1 MSGVVLDTS
10 ALLAPMFDEPGG
22 DAATAILASGVPLLM
37 SAVNVAEAV
46 GQIVR
51 RHGVTPEAAKERV
64 LAVGVEVVPFEI
76 VQAVEVGAL
85 EPGLRGRNISLA
97 DRACLMLA
105 RARGL
110 PAVTADRP
118 WATLDIGVEVRLIR

>member
-22 DAATAILASGVPLLM
+22 DAVAAILASGAPMLM
-37 SAVNVAEAV
+37 SAVNFAEAV
-46 GQIVR
+46 GQLVR
-51 RHGVTPEAAKERV
+51 RHGATPEGAKERL
-64 LAVGVEVVPFEI
+64 LALGVEVVPFE
-76 VQAVEVGAL
+76 VAQAVEVGAL

-97 DRACLMLA
+97 DRACLVLA
-105 RARGL
+105 GSKGL

-118 WATLDIGVEVRLIR
+118 WASLDLGVEVRLIR